1 MGECPGDSSE
11 SASPRG
17 LPGHPHRRR
26 LQLCSSKSF
35 LPRPPFT
42 LCCLFVRRA
51 AGCRKR
57 GVPERPELETLSAS
71 ALDIFRGKRC
81 VPTLHRAGPRTGEE
95 VYFPWQ
101 LPPLAASWSV
111 LKEVLV
117 NI

>member
-1 MGECPGDSSE
+1 MPSLLVEIECRAAKP
-11 SASPRG
+11 
-17 LPGHPHRRR
+17 
-26 LQLCSSKSF
+26 QLADYHH
-35 LPRPPFT
+35 L
-42 LCCLFVRRA
+42 RA